1 MDDKTFLNWIGDR
14 LVFVYHESENVD
26 FVLRLRKIANDLAE
40 KDKRIKE
47 LEESRDGW
55 KKDWRLLN
63 AALLKA
69 EERIKELQESH
80 DAWEAGWRTMNT
92 ALLKAEERIKELE
105 ETIHNLRHPLSINP
119 DEYVGDERS

>member
-1 MDDKTFLNWIGDR
+1 MDRYEKAYNEQFMR
-14 LVFVYHESENVD
+14 
-26 FVLRLRKIANDLAE
+26 AE
-40 KDKRIKE
+40 K
-47 LEESRDGW
+47 L
-55 KKDWRLLN
+55 
-63 AALLKA
+63 